1 MSAHGGNGGGVGVGV
16 GVGVADRRS
25 QRVTPFWIL
34 QATEILS
41 VVALAYLS
49 LHVSRGGV
57 LVVAGA
63 VFAVLA
69 LTADGPLGVIR
80 ISSRRLHVIL
90 AVVVAVMV
98 AVSPVASTLRPD
110 IEGIIILE
118 VAAIGIIRV
127 ATLVNTDPQP
137 VSPKGV
143 RGSGTVINARATV
156 ARPSA
161 PQRPGRISSPST
173 DRSRFPTEEG
183 VGSAARWAGRA
194 AGAATSAASRSTAK
208 HGPAAKAQVKR
219 TIRSAGR
226 LVGKAASR
234 PDGPPSKP
242 G

>member
-1 MSAHGGNGGGVGVGV
+1 MSADGGDPGIGGTVPPG
-16 GVGVADRRS
+16 RHT
-25 QRVTPFWIL
+25 QRIVPFWVL

-41 VVALAYLS
+41 VVGLADLS

-57 LVVAGA
+57 LAVAGG
-63 VFAVLA
+63 VFAALA
-69 LTADGPLGVIR
+69 LAADGPLGILR
-80 ISSRRLHVIL
+80 ICGRKLHVIL
-90 AVVVAVMV
+90 VSAVAVIV
-98 AVSPVASTLRPD
+98 AVSPVVSALRPD

-118 VAAIGIIRV
+118 VATIGIIRL
-127 ATLVNTDPQP
+127 ATLVSTDPRP

-143 RGSGTVINARATV
+143 GGSGTVINARARV
-156 ARPSA
+156 APPSA
-161 PQRPGRISSPST
+161 PERPGRTASPST
-173 DRSRFPTEEG
+173 GRSRFPTEEG

-194 AGAATSAASRSTAK
+194 AGAATSAAARSTAK
-208 HGPAAKAQVKR
+208 HGPTAKAQVKR